1 MPTRLVRQLQH
12 LIVTLTCLGAAHAQ
26 SVNTN
31 ASGSTARESRDNE
44 PVTLSPFVVSTNQ
57 DTGYIAAD
65 TLNAG
70 RLRTNLLMTPGTMEV
85 FTRDL
90 LDDLGVFNID
100 EASAWLTSSHPL
112 ETNGINGNSLNP
124 ASLAAHDSGSN
135 VSLRGMATQPST
147 RNYFLS

>member
-1 MPTRLVRQLQH
+1 MQTSLVRQWLR
-12 LIVTLTCLGAAHAQ
+12 LAIALAGVSVVPAQ
-26 SVNTN
+26 TVDSGRS
-31 ASGSTARESRDNE
+31 ASPTKEGKDDDT
-44 PVTLSPFVVSTNQ
+44 VTLSPFVVSTNQ

-90 LDDLGVFNID
+90 IDDLGIFNID

-112 ETNGINGNSLNP
+112 ETNGINGNSMNP
-124 ASLAAHDSGSN
+124 A
-135 VSLRGMATQPST
+135 
-147 RNYFLS
+147 

>member
-1 MPTRLVRQLQH
+1 MQTSFVRQWLRVAFAFASVSVAQ
-12 LIVTLTCLGAAHAQ
+12 GQ
-26 SVNTN
+26 SVD
-31 ASGSTARESRDNE
+31 SGRSAATTKEGKDDDT
-44 PVTLSPFVVSTNQ
+44 VTLSPFVVSTNQ

-65 TLNAG
+65 TLSAG

-90 LDDLGVFNID
+90 IDDLGIFNID

>member
-1 MPTRLVRQLQH
+1 MSLATQAGIVESPPRFRMTSPPPSVRPLLH
-12 LIVTLTCLGAAHAQ
+12 FAIALIAVSAAFAQ
-26 SVNTN
+26 STN
-31 ASGSTARESRDNE
+31 PPSPGPPSKDRKDDDTVA
-44 PVTLSPFVVSTNQ
+44 LSPFVVAMDQ

-112 ETNGINGNSLNP
+112 ETG
-124 ASLAAHDSGSN
+124 
-135 VSLRGMATQPST
+135 
-147 RNYFLS
+147 